1 MEISMLIGA
10 MVAAAIYTLTPGP
23 AFLAMLGIGAAQG
36 RRASAGFL
44 FGHFAGDI
52 MWASLALVA
61 IIGSRVLDPMVFDIL
76 AMICGVYLF
85 WLGIRAVTAKR
96 KIDGAA
102 TITVRRP
109 WRRGFIFGITN
120 PKGYPVA
127 VAMFT
132 ALLAQDAASLGWD
145 SMTGLLLASAV
156 GFLIADLILIW
167 LVGLG
172 VLRRAYQRHEIWI
185 VRATGVL
192 FIGFAVQAIA
202 NALPNLGHSLAH
214 GFSTLRKP

>member
-1 MEISMLIGA
+1 GL
-10 MVAAAIYTLTPGP
+10 
-23 AFLAMLGIGAAQG
+23 
-36 RRASAGFL
+36 
-44 FGHFAGDI
+44 
-52 MWASLALVA
+52 
-61 IIGSRVLDPMVFDIL
+61 
-76 AMICGVYLF
+76 
-85 WLGIRAVTAKR
+85 
-96 KIDGAA
+96 
-102 TITVRRP
+102 
-109 WRRGFIFGITN
+109 TN

-172 VLRRAYQRHEIWI
+172 VLRRMYQRHEIWI

>member
-36 RRASAGFL
+36 RGASAGFL
-44 FGHFAGDI
+44 FGHFAGDM

-61 IIGSRVLDPMVFDIL
+61 IIGSRVLNPMMFDIL

-85 WLGIRAVTAKR
+85 WLGVRAVMAKR
-96 KIDGAA
+96 RIDGSVD
-102 TITVRRP
+102 IIVKRP

-132 ALLAQDAASLGWD
+132 ALLAKDAAFLDWS
-145 SMTGLLLASAV
+145 SMTGLLSAAAV
-156 GFLIADLILIW
+156 GFLLADMILIW
-167 LVGLG
+167 VVGLG
-172 VLRRAYQRHEIWI
+172 VLRRFYQRHEIWI

-192 FIGFAVQAIA
+192 FIGFAIQAIMSS
-202 NALPNLGHSLAH
+202 LPGLA
-214 GFSTLRKP
+214 GWRRP

>member
-36 RRASAGFL
+36 RRASANFL
-44 FGHFAGDI
+44 IGHFAGDM

-61 IIGSRVLDPMVFDIL
+61 IIGSRVLDPMVFNIL
-76 AMICGVYLF
+76 AMICGIYLF
-85 WLGIRAVTAKR
+85 WLGIRAVMAKR
-96 KIDGAA
+96 KPDGAVN
-102 TITVRRP
+102 IVVRRP
-109 WRRGFIFGITN
+109 LRRGFIFGITN

-132 ALLAQDAASLGWD
+132 ALLAQDAASLDWN
-145 SMTGLLLASAV
+145 SMSGLLLASAI
-156 GFLIADLILIW
+156 GFLIADMILIW

-172 VLRRAYQRHEIWI
+172 VLRRLYRRHEIWI
-185 VRATGVL
+185 VRATGIL

-202 NALPNLGHSLAH
+202 NALPSLSHSLAH
-214 GFSTLRKP
+214 SFGALRKP